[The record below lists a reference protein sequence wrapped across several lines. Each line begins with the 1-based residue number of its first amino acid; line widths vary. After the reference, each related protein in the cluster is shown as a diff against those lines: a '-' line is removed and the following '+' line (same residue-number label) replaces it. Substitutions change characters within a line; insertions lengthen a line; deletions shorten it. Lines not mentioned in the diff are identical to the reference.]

1 MSEPF
6 DSAPSGP
13 SKIRAW
19 FLLVFTPFVATL
31 GTEKD
36 ILLVPAW
43 LVLCQAQLRVST
55 GVRLGADHGL
65 LPAAM
70 DAGTARLNQRAIRMR
85 PYIARWVIGFAGV
98 AWRRYLDQDRLNLG
112 LRLLPEV
119 LALVRPANTPSI
131 RMLEKIGMRQVGRL
145 DDVPDQEH
153 SVIYRAACP
162 LLD

>member
-1 MSEPF
+1 
-6 DSAPSGP
+6 
-13 SKIRAW
+13 
-19 FLLVFTPFVATL
+19 
-31 GTEKD
+31 
-36 ILLVPAW
+36 
-43 LVLCQAQLRVST
+43 
-55 GVRLGADHGL
+55 
-65 LPAAM
+65 
-70 DAGTARLNQRAIRMR
+70 MR

-131 RMLEKIGMRQVGRL
+131 RVLEKIGMRQVGRL